1 MLPLMRLLLR
11 SIFVKVVLVS
21 AKSRVS
27 PLRKI
32 TIPPLELLGNL
43 LLSRL
48 ISSVINNLIAV
59 YSIDKIFAWT
69 DSSIAYSWIKNIN
82 KVCKSFIQ
90 TRVQLIREL
99 LSISCWRLV
108 SSHVNPYDIVSRGF
122 LLF

>member
-11 SIFVKVVLVS
+11 SIFVKLVLVS

-27 PLRKI
+27 PLHKI

-48 ISSVINNLIAV
+48 ISSVINNLTAV

-69 DSSIAYSWIKNIN
+69 DSSIAYSWIQNIN

-99 LSISCWRLV
+99 LSISRWRLV

>member
-1 MLPLMRLLLR
+1 MRLLLR

-69 DSSIAYSWIKNIN
+69 DSSIAYSWIQNIN